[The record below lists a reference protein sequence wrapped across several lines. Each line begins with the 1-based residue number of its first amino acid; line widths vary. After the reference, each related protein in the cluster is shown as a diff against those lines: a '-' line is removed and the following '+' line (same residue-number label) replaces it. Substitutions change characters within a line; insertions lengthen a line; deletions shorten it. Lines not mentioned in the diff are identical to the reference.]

1 VEIIELITLHLYI
14 KEEIIMVQILAG
26 EKGEGKTKILIDLAN
41 ESVSTSDGDVI
52 YIDDDKRHIYDLN
65 HKIRFVEV
73 SEFPLANYRELIGFI
88 YGIFSQNSDITKVF
102 VDGIFKIVQSL
113 GDEDLIKLVTRLDS
127 MSKAYNVDFVLAG
140 NVDPA
145 DLPKEV
151 EQYIRK

>member
-1 VEIIELITLHLYI
+1 
-14 KEEIIMVQILAG
+14 MVQILAG

-113 GDEDLIKLVTRLDS
+113 GNEDLIKLVARLDS

-145 DLPKEV
+145 ELPKEV
-151 EQYIRK
+151 E

>member
-1 VEIIELITLHLYI
+1 
-14 KEEIIMVQILAG
+14 MVQILAG

-113 GDEDLIKLVTRLDS
+113 GNEDLIKLVTRLDS

-145 DLPKEV
+145 ELPKEV

>member
-1 VEIIELITLHLYI
+1 
-14 KEEIIMVQILAG
+14 MVQILAG

-113 GDEDLIKLVTRLDS
+113 GNEDLIKLVARLDS

>member
-1 VEIIELITLHLYI
+1 
-14 KEEIIMVQILAG
+14 MVQILAG

-73 SEFPLANYRELIGFI
+73 SEFPLANYREFIGFI

>member
-1 VEIIELITLHLYI
+1 
-14 KEEIIMVQILAG
+14 MVQILAG

-73 SEFPLANYRELIGFI
+73 SEFPLANYRELIRFI

-113 GDEDLIKLVTRLDS
+113 GNEDLIKLVARLDS

-145 DLPKEV
+145 ELPKEV

>member
-1 VEIIELITLHLYI
+1 
-14 KEEIIMVQILAG
+14 MVQILAG

-73 SEFPLANYRELIGFI
+73 SEFPLANYRQLIGFI

>member
-1 VEIIELITLHLYI
+1 
-14 KEEIIMVQILAG
+14 MVQILAG

-52 YIDDDKRHIYDLN
+52 YLDDDKRHIYDLN

>member
-1 VEIIELITLHLYI
+1 
-14 KEEIIMVQILAG
+14 MVQILAG
-26 EKGEGKTKILIDLAN
+26 EKGEGKTKILINLAN

>member
-1 VEIIELITLHLYI
+1 
-14 KEEIIMVQILAG
+14 MVQILAG

-65 HKIRFVEV
+65 HMIRFVEV

-127 MSKAYNVDFVLAG
+127 MSKAYNVDFVLDG

>member
-1 VEIIELITLHLYI
+1 
-14 KEEIIMVQILAG
+14 MVQILAG

-52 YIDDDKRHIYDLN
+52 YIDDDKRHIYDFN

-73 SEFPLANYRELIGFI
+73 SEFPLANYRELMGFI

>member
-1 VEIIELITLHLYI
+1 
-14 KEEIIMVQILAG
+14 MVQILAG

-73 SEFPLANYRELIGFI
+73 SEFPLANYRDFIGFI

-151 EQYIRK
+151 EQYIRSN

>member
-1 VEIIELITLHLYI
+1 
-14 KEEIIMVQILAG
+14 MVQILAG

-113 GDEDLIKLVTRLDS
+113 GNEDLIKLVARLDS

-145 DLPKEV
+145 ELPTEV

>member
-1 VEIIELITLHLYI
+1 
-14 KEEIIMVQILAG
+14 MVQILAG

-41 ESVSTSDGDVI
+41 ESISTSDGDVI

>member
-1 VEIIELITLHLYI
+1 
-14 KEEIIMVQILAG
+14 MVQILAG

-113 GDEDLIKLVTRLDS
+113 GDEDLIKLVARLDS

>member
-1 VEIIELITLHLYI
+1 
-14 KEEIIMVQILAG
+14 MVQILAG

-52 YIDDDKRHIYDLN
+52 YIDDDKLHIYDLN
-65 HKIRFVEV
+65 NKIRFVEV

-113 GDEDLIKLVTRLDS
+113 GNEDLIKLVTRLDS

-145 DLPKEV
+145 ELPKEV

>member
-1 VEIIELITLHLYI
+1 
-14 KEEIIMVQILAG
+14 MVQILAG

-73 SEFPLANYRELIGFI
+73 SEFPLANYRELIGLI

-113 GDEDLIKLVTRLDS
+113 GNEDLIKLVTRLDS

-145 DLPKEV
+145 ELPKEV

>member
-1 VEIIELITLHLYI
+1 
-14 KEEIIMVQILAG
+14 MVQILAG

-102 VDGIFKIVQSL
+102 VDGIFKICSVL

>member
-1 VEIIELITLHLYI
+1 
-14 KEEIIMVQILAG
+14 MVQILAG
-26 EKGEGKTKILIDLAN
+26 EKGEGKTKVLIDLAN

>member
-1 VEIIELITLHLYI
+1 
-14 KEEIIMVQILAG
+14 MVQILAG

-41 ESVSTSDGDVI
+41 ESVGTSDGDVI

-113 GDEDLIKLVTRLDS
+113 GNEDLIKLVARLDS

-145 DLPKEV
+145 ELPKEV

>member
-1 VEIIELITLHLYI
+1 
-14 KEEIIMVQILAG
+14 MVQILAG

-113 GDEDLIKLVTRLDS
+113 GNEDLIKLVTRLDS

-145 DLPKEV
+145 ELPKEV
-151 EQYIRK
+151 EQYKIGRAHV

>member
-1 VEIIELITLHLYI
+1 
-14 KEEIIMVQILAG
+14 MVQILAG

-73 SEFPLANYRELIGFI
+73 SEFPLANYRELLGFI

>member
-1 VEIIELITLHLYI
+1 
-14 KEEIIMVQILAG
+14 MVQILAG

-102 VDGIFKIVQSL
+102 VDGMFKIVQSL
-113 GDEDLIKLVTRLDS
+113 GNEDLIKLVARLDS
-127 MSKAYNVDFVLAG
+127 VSKAYNVDFVLAG

-145 DLPKEV
+145 ELPKEV

>member
-1 VEIIELITLHLYI
+1 
-14 KEEIIMVQILAG
+14 MVQILAG

-52 YIDDDKRHIYDLN
+52 YIDDDKRHVYDLN

>member
-1 VEIIELITLHLYI
+1 
-14 KEEIIMVQILAG
+14 MVQILAG

-88 YGIFSQNSDITKVF
+88 HGIFSQNSDITKVF

>member
-1 VEIIELITLHLYI
+1 
-14 KEEIIMVQILAG
+14 MVQILAG

-102 VDGIFKIVQSL
+102 VDGIFKIVQTL
-113 GDEDLIKLVTRLDS
+113 GNEDLIKLVARLDS

-145 DLPKEV
+145 ELPEGSRTVHKKIIK
-151 EQYIRK
+151 YLL

>member
-1 VEIIELITLHLYI
+1 
-14 KEEIIMVQILAG
+14 MVQILAG

-113 GDEDLIKLVTRLDS
+113 GDEDLVKLVTRLDS

>member
-1 VEIIELITLHLYI
+1 
-14 KEEIIMVQILAG
+14 MVQILAG

-88 YGIFSQNSDITKVF
+88 YGIFSQDSDITKVF

-113 GDEDLIKLVTRLDS
+113 GNEDLIKLVTRLDS

-145 DLPKEV
+145 ELPKEV

>member
-1 VEIIELITLHLYI
+1 
-14 KEEIIMVQILAG
+14 MVQILAG

-113 GDEDLIKLVTRLDS
+113 GDEDLINLVTRLDS

>member
-1 VEIIELITLHLYI
+1 
-14 KEEIIMVQILAG
+14 MVQILAG

-88 YGIFSQNSDITKVF
+88 YGIFSQNSEITKVF

>member
-1 VEIIELITLHLYI
+1 
-14 KEEIIMVQILAG
+14 MVQILAG

-73 SEFPLANYRELIGFI
+73 SEFPLANYRELICFI

>member
-1 VEIIELITLHLYI
+1 
-14 KEEIIMVQILAG
+14 MVQILAG

-88 YGIFSQNSDITKVF
+88 YGIFSQNSDITKLF

-113 GDEDLIKLVTRLDS
+113 GNEDLIKLVTRLDS

-145 DLPKEV
+145 ELPKEV

>member
-1 VEIIELITLHLYI
+1 
-14 KEEIIMVQILAG
+14 MVQILAG

-113 GDEDLIKLVTRLDS
+113 GNEDLIKLVARLDS

-140 NVDPA
+140 NVDSS
-145 DLPKEV
+145 
-151 EQYIRK
+151 RTS

>member
-1 VEIIELITLHLYI
+1 
-14 KEEIIMVQILAG
+14 MVQILAG

-113 GDEDLIKLVTRLDS
+113 GNEDLIKLVARLDS

-145 DLPKEV
+145 ELPKEE